1 MHDIIIYSDGS
12 AKGNP
17 GKGGYGTV
25 LISGKFRKELSCGYR
40 LTTNNRM
47 ELMGVIAGLEA
58 LKHENCKVTIYTDS
72 KYVSEAVEKGWL
84 NTWVKNGFKK
94 KKNQD
99 LWLRY
104 LKIAAKHH
112 VKFIWVKGHANNIE
126 NNNCDRLAVEASN
139 NNQLLVDEW
148 YEQNGK
154 EDSDL
159 F

>member
-1 MHDIIIYSDGS
+1 MHNIIIYSDGS

-17 GKGGYGTV
+17 GKGGFGTV
-25 LISGKFRKELSCGYR
+25 LISGKYRKELSCGYR

-47 ELMGVIAGLEA
+47 ELLGVITGLEA
-58 LKHENCKVTIYTDS
+58 LKFEQCNVTVYTDS

-84 NTWVKNGFKK
+84 QTWYKNGFKK

-104 LKIAAKHH
+104 LKIAAKHN

-126 NNNCDRLAVEASN
+126 NNNCDRLAVEASSN
-139 NNQLLVDEW
+139 SNLLVDEW
-148 YEQNGK
+148 YEKNSK
-154 EDSDL
+154 EEAL